1 MNVYVLLVF
10 YGEDQIIV
18 IVILVIKVDLVKI
31 IQIMFLW
38 SILGVF
44 MKEMN
49 FFKINYVVFINDL
62 VLYDKMYGNVFFFYV
77 LLNMYYMIV
86 DKVLKVFFYK
96 FFYKVVNKNKYSRK
110 WRDDDNK
117 ECFYYY
123 ENVNDVLKLLSNVDL
138 DRFVDYV
145 RLCLMYRQNF
155 YIL

>member
-62 VLYDKMYGNVFFFYV
+62 VLYDKMYGSVFFIYV